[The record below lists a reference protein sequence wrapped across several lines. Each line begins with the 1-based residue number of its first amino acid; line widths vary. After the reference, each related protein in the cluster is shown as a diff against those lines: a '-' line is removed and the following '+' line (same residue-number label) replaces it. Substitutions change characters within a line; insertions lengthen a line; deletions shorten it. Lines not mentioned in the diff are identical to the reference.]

1 MTPGRLW
8 YLLQRDWR
16 RGLAATWQDRV
27 ASRRILQ
34 WRNPFANEPPQETPV
49 HLLSGADDWLLA
61 CWMLA
66 SWFHATQRNWRVVI
80 HDDGQLPPEAHAA
93 FAKLIPGVRGI
104 PAGEADRAVLEAL
117 DRHPACRAYRLAHP
131 LARKIFDIPAL
142 TRSERFMI
150 LDSDVL
156 FFRKPEAILR
166 WCDEP
171 GSGCW
176 FNEDLKESLPIP
188 PEEAREKLGL
198 EIWPRVN
205 SGLCLIERQAIDLDL
220 CERALRE
227 TSLLKGHVWL
237 VEQSLFAICASAYAK
252 GGLLPPEYEVSLSP
266 RARREAVARHYVGAV
281 RQRFYA
287 DGIARIK
294 GQLLRRKR

>member
-66 SWFHATQRNWRVVI
+66 SWFHTTDRNWRVII
-80 HDDGQLPPEAHAA
+80 HDDGQLPPEAVAA
-93 FAKLIPGVRGI
+93 FAKIAPGSRRI
-104 PAGEADRAVLEAL
+104 PAQEADSTVLSAL
-117 DRHPACRAYRLAHP
+117 AGHPACRDYRQAHP
-131 LARKIFDIPAL
+131 LARKIFDVPTL
-142 TRSERFMI
+142 TPGERFII

-156 FFRKPEAILR
+156 FFRKPEFILR
-166 WCDEP
+166 WCAEGGDE
-171 GSGCW
+171 CW
-176 FNEDLKESLPIP
+176 FNEDVKEAFPIP
-188 PEEAREKLGL
+188 LTEVRETLGI
-198 EIWPRVN
+198 EVWPRVN
-205 SGLCLIERQAIDLDL
+205 SGLCLLNRSAIDLDL

-227 TSLLKGHVWL
+227 TSLLKGHIWL
-237 VEQSLFAICASAYAK
+237 VEQSLFAICASARNR
-252 GGLLPPEYEVSLSP
+252 GGLLPPEYEVSLEKK
-266 RARREAVARHYVGAV
+266 ARPDAVARHYVGAV
-281 RQRFYA
+281 RQRFYG
-287 DGIARIK
+287 DGIARV
-294 GQLLRRKR
+294 KRALIP